1 MKKYLLLLA
10 GIFLVGCSS
19 KNTEPADDS
28 AKSNEITISVDQEL
42 NTLDSALATDTYSI
56 TALNNVMEGLYRLN
70 DENKIVPAGAAG
82 LPTISEDQ
90 LTYTIQLRKE
100 AQWSD
105 QTPVT
110 AQDYVF
116 AWQKAVDSKTAAEYS
131 YLFSGVKNADDIL
144 AGKKEPKELGI
155 QATADD
161 QLVITLEK
169 PIPYFE
175 SLLAF
180 TPFFPQPQKYVE
192 NHPKYG
198 KSSEDLLF
206 NGPFTL
212 TGMKNLTADTEWS
225 YIKNESYWDKDKVK
239 LAKIDNI
246 VIKEP
251 ATGAKMFESGEL
263 DFTPLTGEL
272 AKQYRDSDAFLSLD
286 KAGTTYLSYNQTTD
300 IFKNKKARQAML
312 LVLDRKKL
320 VENVL
325 ADGSI
330 EPKGL
335 VPSGMSFNPENNQDF
350 TADTKKLV
358 KTDVKEAKKLWDEA
372 KKETGQTKFDFNL
385 VTYDLDSIRK
395 VAENIQYTIEE
406 NLDGTKVNVNVVP
419 VSVALEKGQS
429 TDFDLFLFGW
439 GADYADPTTFL
450 DLFKTN
456 SPSNYGKFNNPT
468 FDQLM
473 EKAATTDV
481 AIPEKRWKDMVEAE
495 NLLMEEAG
503 VNPIF
508 QKAEARLKNP
518 QLKGI
523 VAHSVGAQFDFKE
536 AYLESK

>member
-1 MKKYLLLLA
+1 M
-10 GIFLVGCSS
+10 GCSS
-19 KNTEPADDS
+19 KNTNPAS
-28 AKSNEITISVDQEL
+28 NSKKSTEITISVDQEL

-70 DENKIVPAGAAG
+70 IENKIVPAGASE
-82 LPTISEDQ
+82 LPTVSEDQ
-90 LTYTIQLRKE
+90 LTYTIQLRKG
-100 AQWSD
+100 AQWSN

-131 YLFSGVKNADDIL
+131 YLFSGIKNADDIL
-144 AGKKEPKELGI
+144 TGKKEPKELGI
-155 QATADD
+155 QAIADD

-192 NHPKYG
+192 SHPKYG
-198 KSSEDLLF
+198 QSSNELLF
-206 NGPFTL
+206 NGPFAL
-212 TGMKNLTADTEWS
+212 TGMNNLTVDTEWS
-225 YIKNESYWDKDKVK
+225 YIKNENYWDKHKVK
-239 LAKIDNI
+239 LEKIENI

-272 AKQYRDSDAFLSLD
+272 AKQYRNSDAFLSLD
-286 KAGTTYLSYNQTTD
+286 KAGTTYLSYNQTLD

-350 TADTKKLV
+350 TADTKELV
-358 KTDVKEAKKLWDEA
+358 KTDVNEAKRLWDEV

-395 VAENIQYTIEE
+395 VAENIQYTIEK
-406 NLDGTKVNVNVVP
+406 NLDGAKVNVNVVP

-450 DLFKTN
+450 DLFKTD
-456 SPSNYGKFNNPT
+456 SPSNYGKFNNLT

-473 EKAATTDV
+473 EKAATIDV
-481 AIPEKRWKDMVEAE
+481 AAPEKRWRDMVDAE

-536 AYLESK
+536 AYLENK